1 MKGSEKFPGEV
12 SLILGTARIY
22 DALNDIPR
30 GVQFYKKVCLILA
43 IVCLPLWYIRTN
55 YNCGTELFFLRNR
68 GIYSVTVWPIYKYSC
83 YTTRSLTTDLGSL
96 FLPD

>member
-43 IVCLPLWYIRTN
+43 IVCLPLWYIRTS
-55 YNCGTELFFLRNR
+55 YNCGTELFFLRIAAFTVSQF
-68 GIYSVTVWPIYKYSC
+68 GLFTSTLVTPLDRPLRI
-83 YTTRSLTTDLGSL
+83 
-96 FLPD
+96 